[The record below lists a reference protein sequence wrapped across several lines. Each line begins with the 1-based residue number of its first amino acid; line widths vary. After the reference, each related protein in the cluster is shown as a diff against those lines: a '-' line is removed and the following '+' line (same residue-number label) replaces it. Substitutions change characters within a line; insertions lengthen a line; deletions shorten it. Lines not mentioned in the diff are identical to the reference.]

1 MAVQIDGY
9 LKKKNSKT
17 SVLMRNWN
25 KRWFSLSGDTLSYS
39 KTPRE
44 KQPSGTFC
52 IADIISVSKTNDNEF
67 EVVFPEKTFT
77 LRADDAVEVK
87 RWLEA
92 LHTARHSYTGSK
104 RMQHSPTS
112 PLEHQ
117 PQPQDHPY
125 DTPPSLQERPVAEK
139 KAAAAPPSPRSM
151 LSKPQSSGNAFGAF
165 FSGEQERPG
174 SRAKA
179 DSEET
184 TDVMEFGNDDLDSP
198 PSRKPPP
205 SQRQPAPRQGFQKSS
220 TASEKKAEP
229 DAKKPDSVTEVA
241 PVGNI
246 VADADWL
253 QDDWDDDD
261 SGSEADSPADV
272 SAGKGQ
278 ELLESFDMQ
287 GGSDNMARNA
297 AKDPPP
303 ARKHPGA
310 GKKPAP
316 ARAPPTESWGG
327 RGSLD
332 KTDDEAEVTA
342 PHSSTEVRPV
352 TPSVGAVPVGRRDEK
367 PGAAAPVASGVAN
380 DENWLEEDWDSDEE

>member
-1 MAVQIDGY
+1 M
-9 LKKKNSKT
+9 
-17 SVLMRNWN
+17 
-25 KRWFSLSGDTLSYS
+25 
-39 KTPRE
+39 
-44 KQPSGTFC
+44 
-52 IADIISVSKTNDNEF
+52 
-67 EVVFPEKTFT
+67 VFPEKTFT

-112 PLEHQ
+112 PLEEQ
-117 PQPQDHPY
+117 PQPQEHPY

-139 KAAAAPPSPRSM
+139 KAAAAPPSPRSL
-151 LSKPQSSGNAFGAF
+151 LSKPQSTGNAFGAF
-165 FSGEQERPG
+165 FSGEQERPT

-179 DSEET
+179 DTEET
-184 TDVMEFGNDDLDSP
+184 TDVMEFGNEELDSP
-198 PSRKPPP
+198 PTRKGASPP

-220 TASEKKAEP
+220 TAPGKKAEP
-229 DAKKPDSVTEVA
+229 DEKEPDSVTEVA

-261 SGSEADSPADV
+261 SGSEADSPVD
-272 SAGKGQ
+272 AGAIKGQ
-278 ELLESFDMQ
+278 ELLESFDLQ
-287 GGSDNMARNA
+287 AGSDNMALKQ
-297 AKDPPP
+297 AKEPPP

-310 GKKPAP
+310 GKKLAP

-332 KTDDEAEVTA
+332 NNDDEVEVTA
-342 PHSSTEVRPV
+342 PHSSTEVRPI
-352 TPSVGAVPVGRRDEK
+352 TPSVGAGPVGRRDEK
-367 PGAAAPVASGVAN
+367 PGVSAPAASGVAT